1 VTSLTSARALKDA
14 GLVWL
19 PAKGDR
25 FVIPDR
31 EMDGDVFVVSD
42 MTIEAQ
48 DLASGQV
55 LGFNGTTEWALDS
68 VEAADVLWLPREGQL
83 RAEAG
88 AAFDGLH
95 LEGGSWEV
103 ATSLPDG
110 GWALTRSADAE
121 EAYALALLGLRATT
135 AAQLLP
141 VAGGDL
147 AALLAD
153 LDAPAWQRTA
163 PDGVRTVADVV
174 SGALGGTGADPAGA
188 WPEAL
193 GSLLATWV
201 SPPEGEQAAEVVEA
215 GAQGVLVDLVVA
227 TWDVGTAA
235 GREPSLHP
243 MTVRR
248 ALEHVRSWPTSGAAT
263 DASTPGVSELD
274 ALLRLT
280 GR

>member
-1 VTSLTSARALKDA
+1 MTSLTSARALKDA

-83 RAEAG
+83 RAEIG

-95 LEGGSWEV
+95 LEGGAWEV

-110 GWALTRSADAE
+110 GWALSRAADAE

-153 LDAPAWQRTA
+153 LDATAWQRTA

-174 SGALGGTGADPAGA
+174 SGALGGAGA
-188 WPEAL
+188 EPSRGWPGSLE
-193 GSLLATWV
+193 SLLATWV
-201 SPPEGEQAAEVVEA
+201 APAEGEDATAVAEA
-215 GAQGVLVDLVVA
+215 GARGVLVDLVVA
-227 TWDVGTAA
+227 TWDVGTATT
-235 GREPSLHP
+235 REPALHP
-243 MTVRR
+243 LAVRG
-248 ALEHVRSWPTSGAAT
+248 ALEHVRTWATSSPVEVAA
-263 DASTPGVSELD
+263 APAASELD
-274 ALLRLT
+274 ELLGLT

>member
-68 VEAADVLWLPREGQL
+68 VEAVDVLWLPREGQL
-83 RAEAG
+83 RAEIG

-95 LEGGSWEV
+95 LEGGAWEV
-103 ATSLPDG
+103 ATALPDG
-110 GWALTRSADAE
+110 GWALTRAADAE
-121 EAYALALLGLRATT
+121 EAYALALLGLRAST

-153 LDAPAWQRTA
+153 LDAPAWGRTA

-174 SGALGGTGADPAGA
+174 SGALGGTGADPVAG
-188 WPEAL
+188 WPAAL
-193 GSLLATWV
+193 ESLLATWV
-201 SPPEGEQAAEVVEA
+201 APPEGEQAADVVEA
-215 GAQGVLVDLVVA
+215 GAQGVLVDLVAA
-227 TWDVGTAA
+227 TWDVGTAT
-235 GREPSLHP
+235 GREPALHP
-243 MTVRR
+243 LVVRR
-248 ALEHVRSWPTSGAAT
+248 ALEHVRTWPASPRAAAPGA
-263 DASTPGVSELD
+263 DPVSELD
-274 ALLRLT
+274 ELLRLT

>member
-1 VTSLTSARALKDA
+1 MTSLTSARALKDA

-83 RAEAG
+83 RAELG
-88 AAFDGLH
+88 PAFDGLH
-95 LEGGSWEV
+95 LEGGAWEV

-110 GWALTRSADAE
+110 GWALTRAADAE

-174 SGALGGTGADPAGA
+174 SGALGGTGADPAAA
-188 WPEAL
+188 WPAAL
-193 GSLLATWV
+193 ESLLATWV
-201 SPPEGEQAAEVVEA
+201 APPEGEQAVEVVEA

-235 GREPSLHP
+235 GREPALHP
-243 MTVRR
+243 LTVRR
-248 ALEHVRSWPTSGAAT
+248 ALEHVRTWPTSGAAD
-263 DASTPGVSELD
+263 DAAAATAELD